1 MEHPHALRSDSHNM
15 PQLIVDDTPITDDKG
30 DVFELDD
37 DFEAPGGTRYVSD
50 IHNPK
55 GKPQRRVRACA
66 GGVLAPCVHGRG
78 ATTRARRVSM
88 P

>member
-66 GGVLAPCVHGRG
+66 GGARG
-78 ATTRARRVSM
+78 ARREQGGCEGEEAW
-88 P
+88 